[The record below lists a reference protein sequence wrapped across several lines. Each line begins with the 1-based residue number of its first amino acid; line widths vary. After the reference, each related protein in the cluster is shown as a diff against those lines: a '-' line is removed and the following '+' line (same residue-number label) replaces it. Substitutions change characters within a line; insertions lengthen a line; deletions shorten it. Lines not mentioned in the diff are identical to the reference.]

1 MSQLPI
7 YNGSIQANR
16 VGAFVKQGMA
26 FDVIRPGYCIQ
37 GTRRPTWTQVVFQG
51 VPVFEIKTSVSLTA
65 ALDRFDRQWDSILG
79 GDADLAG
86 RALAACRKSRLEKF
100 RDGVTAETF
109 APSVTQ
115 HGKGQ
120 GLVYPT

>member
-1 MSQLPI
+1 MSQLSI
-7 YNGSIQANR
+7 YNEAIRANR
-16 VGAFVKQGMA
+16 VGAFIKNGLA

-37 GTRRPTWTQVVFQG
+37 GTRRPTWTQVVYDG
-51 VPVFEIKTSVSLTA
+51 VPVFEIKTNVSLMTA
-65 ALDRFDRQWDSILG
+65 MERFDRHWDSIVG
-79 GDADLAG
+79 TDQGLAV
-86 RALAACRKSRLEKF
+86 RALAACRKARLERF

-115 HGKGQ
+115 HGKGE